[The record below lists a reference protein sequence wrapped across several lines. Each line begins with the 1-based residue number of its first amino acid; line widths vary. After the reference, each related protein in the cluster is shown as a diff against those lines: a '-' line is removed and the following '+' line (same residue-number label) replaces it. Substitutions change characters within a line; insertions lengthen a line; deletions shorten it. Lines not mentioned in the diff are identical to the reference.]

1 MPKDKEY
8 YNALAEKAVK
18 DNDAFSELYEHYF
31 PIIYNLIYY
40 KVKNAEVADDITSDV
55 FVKVC
60 ENLQKFNSAKASFS
74 TWISTIM
81 NRTFIDYMRWQS
93 HREFIEWDDY
103 FSPPIAEHEQP
114 EAQVLKAENKKELLI
129 ALGKLSEREQEII
142 QLKYFGEM
150 SNVEI
155 AEMLNLTPG
164 NVGIILHRAM
174 GTLRKY
180 LTRVFEK

>member
-93 HREFIEWDDY
+93 HREF
-103 FSPPIAEHEQP
+103 
-114 EAQVLKAENKKELLI
+114 
-129 ALGKLSEREQEII
+129 
-142 QLKYFGEM
+142 
-150 SNVEI
+150 VE
-155 AEMLNLTPG
+155 
-164 NVGIILHRAM
+164 
-174 GTLRKY
+174 
-180 LTRVFEK
+180 

>member
-1 MPKDKEY
+1 
-8 YNALAEKAVK
+8 
-18 DNDAFSELYEHYF
+18 
-31 PIIYNLIYY
+31 
-40 KVKNAEVADDITSDV
+40 
-55 FVKVC
+55 
-60 ENLQKFNSAKASFS
+60 
-74 TWISTIM
+74 
-81 NRTFIDYMRWQS
+81 
-93 HREFIEWDDY
+93 
-103 FSPPIAEHEQP
+103 
-114 EAQVLKAENKKELLI
+114 LLI
-129 ALGKLSEREQEII
+129 TLGKLSEREQEII